1 MFTGSMTVISVTI
14 TMVYGKANPM
24 SELYIFHDENDEE
37 LEIIDED
44 GNRIVL
50 TYDELKRIYRNII
63 KIEKRDIW

>member
-1 MFTGSMTVISVTI
+1 
-14 TMVYGKANPM
+14 M